1 MFHEE
6 DRNGLKILLQHLGG
20 WAVALGA
27 LVTAFL
33 FAFARPLIG
42 LFIKP
47 GEAAFSMGVTGLRIY
62 AFGITFCCLVGVI
75 KNAYQGV
82 GRELLTELISV
93 FEGVVFPVVCA
104 LIFSGLFGVTGIWFY
119 YLLGEGIALGAILLY
134 VRLLTRED
142 PLRDLHILM
151 LPDSFSVAPEEMME
165 TSVRT
170 MEDVEKAAEDVQAF
184 CLSRGQRMGFG
195 MRIALCVE
203 EMASNVIRYGFAKS
217 KKKHHLLVRVMNKG
231 DRWVIRF
238 RDDCR
243 AFDPISYV
251 PKEETGTM
259 HGIPLVLK
267 LADEVRYTYSMNLN
281 NLMITL
287 IDSRRLSAA
296 DGE

>member
-1 MFHEE
+1 
-6 DRNGLKILLQHLGG
+6 
-20 WAVALGA
+20 
-27 LVTAFL
+27 
-33 FAFARPLIG
+33 
-42 LFIKP
+42 
-47 GEAAFSMGVTGLRIY
+47 
-62 AFGITFCCLVGVI
+62 
-75 KNAYQGV
+75 
-82 GRELLTELISV
+82 
-93 FEGVVFPVVCA
+93 
-104 LIFSGLFGVTGIWFY
+104 
-119 YLLGEGIALGAILLY
+119 
-134 VRLLTRED
+134 
-142 PLRDLHILM
+142 
-151 LPDSFSVAPEEMME
+151 
-165 TSVRT
+165 

-251 PKEETGTM
+251 PKEGTGTM